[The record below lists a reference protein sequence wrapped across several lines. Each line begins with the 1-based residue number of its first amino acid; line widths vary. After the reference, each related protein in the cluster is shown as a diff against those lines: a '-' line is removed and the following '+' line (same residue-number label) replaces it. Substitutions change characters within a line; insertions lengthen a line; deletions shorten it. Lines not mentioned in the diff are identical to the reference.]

1 MTPFRRALRFTASLL
16 ALIIGAAPAA
26 AQQADGADSTLR
38 RALLANRHL
47 LALEDGRLTGP
58 GGELLITEGRAAQFT
73 LIGEEHG
80 VAEIPA
86 LTAALFRA
94 LVPAGYRHLAIET
107 GDALAAALDSAARQ
121 PRPLESLTR
130 FFEAHWPGAPFF
142 ALEQEA
148 RLLAEAVT
156 ASSARDVLWG
166 LDYDIM
172 ADRYALARL
181 EPLARTSTEQQAVAR
196 LRHVADSLLRR
207 AMAERNPGL
216 IMMFGGPM
224 EPVQALRT
232 AFSPPAGSPAD
243 RIINEL
249 EQTLRINQYW
259 LSGQGYRS
267 NEARANWNKRQFGRM
282 LREATAAD
290 GAMPRVM
297 LKFGGYHMMRG
308 RTTTDVYD
316 LGSLASELA
325 DASGARSFHLMVVAG
340 AGTNVAVAD
349 PTVMEY
355 RPAPAGVQREAWAR
369 PLFELADPAQ
379 WTLYDLR
386 PLRPLLS
393 AGRLGAIPERLAR
406 TIWAFDA
413 YLVLSGST
421 PGTMLPV
428 TRPW

>member
-1 MTPFRRALRFTASLL
+1 MLRISRAAMAAS
-16 ALIIGAAPAA
+16 ALITWTATTPPLP
-26 AQQADGADSTLR
+26 AQQAGADSVLR
-38 RALLANRHL
+38 QALLTHRH
-47 LALEDGRLTGP
+47 AVTLEGGRLSGP
-58 GGELLITEGRAAQFT
+58 GGELLLTAGRQAQFT

-80 VAEIPA
+80 VAEIPV
-86 LTAALFRA
+86 LTSALFRA
-94 LVPAGYRHLAIET
+94 LVPHGYRYLAIET
-107 GDALAAALDSAARQ
+107 GDALATALDSVAR
-121 PRPLESLTR
+121 RPSPLDALTR
-130 FFEAHWPGAPFF
+130 FFHEHWPGAPFF
-142 ALEQEA
+142 ALRPEA
-148 RLLAEAVT
+148 QLLADAVT
-156 ASSARDVLWG
+156 ASPARPVLWG

-181 EPLARTSTEQQAVAR
+181 EALARTAAERQAVGR

-224 EPVQALRT
+224 EPVAALRT
-232 AFSPPAGSPAD
+232 AFAPAAGSPAD
-243 RIINEL
+243 RIIAEL
-249 EQTLRINQYW
+249 EQTLTINQYW
-259 LSGQGYRS
+259 MTGQGYRS

-290 GAMPRVM
+290 GTMPRVM

-325 DASGARSFHLMVVAG
+325 DAAGAQSFHVMVVGG
-340 AGTNVAVAD
+340 AGTERAVAD

-355 RPAPAGVQREAWAR
+355 RAVPAGVQREAWAA
-369 PLFELADPAQ
+369 PLFELADPAR

-386 PLRPLLS
+386 PLRPLL
-393 AGRLGAIPERLAR
+393 AANRLGPVAERMAR

-413 YLVLSGST
+413 YIVLSGST
-421 PGTMLPV
+421 PSIMLPV